1 MNENNKVQNDV
12 MIQNIYSESKYFRM
26 ILDNKEE
33 ILNKFVPIFRDRDIR
48 RIYLLG
54 HGSTSY
60 ATIAI
65 KYLFVKFLGID
76 TSHDVATIFNHYE
89 GFNEKIAPENT
100 LLICPAATGCTKGPV
115 LAAREARKRGI
126 FVLGSGEYDGNV
138 LARECDVFINKLT
151 GDENAY
157 VDTKGHSATLFL
169 YALCIISTA
178 YQLGK
183 LSKESYDEYMC
194 ELENIVNKHEC
205 LVNQCMNWYDAHQ
218 TIIHQARMIRIIS
231 YGINYAT
238 SVEAQ
243 LKVTEST
250 QKDAIGYDLEQ
261 YLHGPNMSSKPED
274 VIFFVNPING
284 VEHDRMSL
292 TYQLMSKENF
302 THLYMLGN
310 PKDETVQSKAD
321 NIAFDFSLK
330 EYLTYIQFVVFFQ
343 VLAGRMAIDLD
354 LPTTQQA
361 EAFVNVTS
369 ALETSFKE

>member
-1 MNENNKVQNDV
+1 MSNKKVQNDV
-12 MIQNIYSESKYFRM
+12 MIQNIYSESRYFRM
-26 ILDNKEE
+26 ILDHKDE
-33 ILNKFVPIFRDRDIR
+33 ILNKFVPIFKNRDVH

-89 GFNEKIAPENT
+89 GFNENIAPENI
-100 LLICPAATGCTKGPV
+100 LLICPAATGRTKGPV
-115 LAAREARKRGI
+115 LAAREARKKGI
-126 FVLGSGEYDGNV
+126 FVLGSGEYDDNI
-138 LARECDVFINKLT
+138 LAKECDVFINKFT

-183 LSKESYDEYMC
+183 LSKEAYQNYMDD
-194 ELENIVNKHEC
+194 LEKITNQHKY
-205 LVNQCMNWYDAHQ
+205 LVDTCMNWYETHREMVHQ
-218 TIIHQARMIRIIS
+218 SRMIRIVS
-231 YGINYAT
+231 YGINFAT
-238 SVEAQ
+238 SMEAS

-284 VEHDRMSL
+284 IEHDRMSL
-292 TYQLMSKENF
+292 TYQLMSKEGF
-302 THLYMLGN
+302 TKLYMLGN
-310 PKDETVQSKAD
+310 PEDETVRSNPD
-321 NIAFDFSLK
+321 NIGFDFCTE

-343 VLAGRMAIDLD
+343 VLAGRMAIDLN

-369 ALETSFKE
+369 ALETAFKE

>member
-1 MNENNKVQNDV
+1 MDTKNKVIEDV
-12 MIQNIYSESKYFRM
+12 MIQNIYSESKYFQM
-26 ILDNKEE
+26 ILDNKNE
-33 ILNKFVPIFRDRDIR
+33 ILDKFVPIFKNRDIR

-89 GFNEKIAPENT
+89 GFNKNIDPKNV
-100 LLICPAATGCTKGPV
+100 LLICPAATGRTKGPV
-115 LAAREARKRGI
+115 LAAREARKNGN
-126 FVLGSGEYDGNV
+126 FVLGSGDYDDNI
-138 LARECDVFINKLT
+138 LAKECDVFINKFT

-183 LSKESYDEYMC
+183 LSEDSYVKYMTD
-194 ELENIVNKHEC
+194 LENIANQHKS
-205 LVNQCMNWYDAHQ
+205 LVDYCMNWYDAHR
-218 TIIHQARMIRIIS
+218 TMVHQARMIRIVS

-238 SVEAQ
+238 SMEAS

-284 VEHDRMSL
+284 IEHDRMSL
-292 TYQLMSKENF
+292 TYQLMSKEGF
-302 THLYMLGN
+302 SQIYMLGN
-310 PKDETVQSKAD
+310 PEDEMVQNKND
-321 NIAFDFSLK
+321 NIGFDFCTE

-343 VLAGRMAIDLD
+343 VLAGRMAIDLN

-369 ALETSFKE
+369 ALETAFKE

>member
-1 MNENNKVQNDV
+1 MNIKKIQNDV
-12 MIQNIYSESKYFRM
+12 MIQNIYSESQYFRM
-26 ILDNKEE
+26 ILDHKDE
-33 ILNKFVPIFRDRDIR
+33 ILNKFVPIFKNRDVR

-89 GFNEKIAPENT
+89 GFNEKIAPENM
-100 LLICPAATGCTKGPV
+100 LLICPAATGRTKGPV
-115 LAAREARKRGI
+115 LAAREARKKGI
-126 FVLGSGEYDGNV
+126 FVLGSGEYDDNI
-138 LARECDVFINKLT
+138 LAKECDVFINKFT

-183 LSKESYDEYMC
+183 LFKEDYQNYMDN
-194 ELENIVNKHEC
+194 LEKVTNQHKA
-205 LVNQCMNWYDAHQ
+205 LVDTCMNWYDTHREMV
-218 TIIHQARMIRIIS
+218 HQARMIRIVS
-231 YGINYAT
+231 YGINFAT
-238 SVEAQ
+238 SMEAS

-274 VIFFVNPING
+274 VIFFVNPIHG
-284 VEHDRMSL
+284 IEHDRMSL
-292 TYQLMSKENF
+292 TYQLMNKEGF
-302 THLYMLGN
+302 TQLYMLGN
-310 PKDETVQSKAD
+310 PEDETVQSKTD
-321 NIAFDFSLK
+321 NIGFNFCTE

-343 VLAGRMAIDLD
+343 VLAGRMAIDLN

-369 ALETSFKE
+369 VLETAFKE

>member
-1 MNENNKVQNDV
+1 MDTKNKVIEDV
-12 MIQNIYSESKYFRM
+12 MIQNIYSESKYFQM
-26 ILDNKEE
+26 ILDNKNE
-33 ILNKFVPIFRDRDIR
+33 ILDKFVPIFKNRDIR

-89 GFNEKIAPENT
+89 GFNKNIDPKNV
-100 LLICPAATGCTKGPV
+100 LLICPAATGRTKGPV
-115 LAAREARKRGI
+115 LAAREARKNGI
-126 FVLGSGEYDGNV
+126 FVLGSGEYDDNI
-138 LARECDVFINKLT
+138 LAKECDVFINKFT

-183 LSKESYDEYMC
+183 LSEDSYVKYMTD
-194 ELENIVNKHEC
+194 LENIANQHKS
-205 LVNQCMNWYDAHQ
+205 LVDYCMNWYDAHR
-218 TIIHQARMIRIIS
+218 TMVHQARMIRIVS

-238 SVEAQ
+238 SMEAS
-243 LKVTEST
+243 LKVTESA

-284 VEHDRMSL
+284 IEHDRMSL
-292 TYQLMSKENF
+292 TYQLMSKEGF
-302 THLYMLGN
+302 SQIYMLGN
-310 PKDETVQSKAD
+310 PEDEMVQNKND
-321 NIAFDFSLK
+321 NIGFDFCTE

-343 VLAGRMAIDLD
+343 VLAGRMAIDLN

-369 ALETSFKE
+369 ALETAFKE

>member
-1 MNENNKVQNDV
+1 MDTKNKVIEDV
-12 MIQNIYSESKYFRM
+12 MIQNIYSESKYFQM
-26 ILDNKEE
+26 ILDNKNE
-33 ILNKFVPIFRDRDIR
+33 ILDKFVPIFKNRDIR

-89 GFNEKIAPENT
+89 GFNKNIDPKNV
-100 LLICPAATGCTKGPV
+100 LLICPAATGRTKGPV
-115 LAAREARKRGI
+115 LAAREARKNGI
-126 FVLGSGEYDGNV
+126 FVLGSGEYDDNI
-138 LARECDVFINKLT
+138 LAKECDVFINKFT

-183 LSKESYDEYMC
+183 LSEDSYVKYMTD
-194 ELENIVNKHEC
+194 LENIANQHKS
-205 LVNQCMNWYDAHQ
+205 LVDYCMNWYDTHR
-218 TIIHQARMIRIIS
+218 TMVHQARMIRIVS

-238 SVEAQ
+238 SMEAS

-284 VEHDRMSL
+284 IEHDRMSL
-292 TYQLMSKENF
+292 TYQLMCKEGF
-302 THLYMLGN
+302 SQIYMLGN
-310 PKDETVQSKAD
+310 PEDEMVQNKND
-321 NIAFDFSLK
+321 NIGFDFCTE

-343 VLAGRMAIDLD
+343 VLAGRMAIDLN

-369 ALETSFKE
+369 ALETAFKE

>member
-1 MNENNKVQNDV
+1 MDTKNKVIEDV
-12 MIQNIYSESKYFRM
+12 MIQNIYSESKYFQM
-26 ILDNKEE
+26 ILDNKNE
-33 ILNKFVPIFRDRDIR
+33 ILDKFVPIFKNRDIR

-89 GFNEKIAPENT
+89 GFNKNIDPKNV
-100 LLICPAATGCTKGPV
+100 LLICPAATGRTKGPV
-115 LAAREARKRGI
+115 LAAREARKNGI
-126 FVLGSGEYDGNV
+126 FVLGSGEYDDNI
-138 LARECDVFINKLT
+138 LAKECDVFINKFT

-183 LSKESYDEYMC
+183 LSEDSYVKYMTD
-194 ELENIVNKHEC
+194 LENIANQHKS
-205 LVNQCMNWYDAHQ
+205 LVDYCMNWYDAHR
-218 TIIHQARMIRIIS
+218 TMVHQARMIRIVS

-238 SVEAQ
+238 SMEAS

-284 VEHDRMSL
+284 IEHDRMSL
-292 TYQLMSKENF
+292 TYQLMSKEGF
-302 THLYMLGN
+302 SQIYMLGN
-310 PKDETVQSKAD
+310 PEDEMVQNKND
-321 NIAFDFSLK
+321 NIRFDFCTE

-343 VLAGRMAIDLD
+343 VLAGRMAIDLN

-369 ALETSFKE
+369 ALETAFKE